1 MRQGRSRSEPDISV
15 VVPVVERHGD
25 LAQLHAEFAA
35 ELARLGKTYEFLF
48 VVDDQMREVVPA
60 LRALQERARGGR
72 SSSFSAA
79 RSAPRRR

>member
-1 MRQGRSRSEPDISV
+1 MRQERTRSEPDISV

-35 ELARLGKTYEFLF
+35 ELARLGKTCEFLF
-48 VVDDQMREVVPA
+48 VVDDQSARWCRRCAPS
-60 LRALQERARGGR
+60 RARPGGR
-72 SSSFSAA
+72 RSSCSAA